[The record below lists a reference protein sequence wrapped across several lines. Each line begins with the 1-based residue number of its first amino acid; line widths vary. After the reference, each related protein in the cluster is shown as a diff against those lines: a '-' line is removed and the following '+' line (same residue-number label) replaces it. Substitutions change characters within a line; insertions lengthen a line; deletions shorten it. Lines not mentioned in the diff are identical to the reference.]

1 MAAVSAPVDPA
12 RIGLASEG
20 EGRGPS
26 HRATGRT
33 LDRMAT
39 TAEDLQTT
47 TPVVTLTPEAHKIVR
62 DAIAQEPDPAS
73 LALWL
78 EVRGVQE
85 GSFVYDLYFQAVS
98 DSDEGDARHTQDEL
112 EIVIPSGSI
121 DRLRGARLEWSE
133 ADGGGLVLVNPNT
146 PTPEEASPSVPP
158 EILAKGITGP
168 LALRVVAVLEQA
180 VNPSIASHG
189 GRADLV
195 ALDEEEGTAY
205 LRLSG
210 GCQGCAMSQMTL
222 RQGIETTLLE
232 EVPELHPR
240 GRRHRSRQRRQPLLQ
255 LSRTGPGASRRRWPS
270 GSVAACCAF

>member
-1 MAAVSAPVDPA
+1 
-12 RIGLASEG
+12 
-20 EGRGPS
+20 
-26 HRATGRT
+26 
-33 LDRMAT
+33 MAT

-47 TPVVTLTPEAHKIVR
+47 TPVVTLTPEAFGIVKE
-62 DAIAQEPDPAS
+62 AIGQEPDPGS

-98 DSDEGDARHTQDEL
+98 DAGEGDARHEHDEL
-112 EIVIPSGSI
+112 VVIVPEASV

-133 ADGGGLVLVNPNT
+133 DGGGGLVLVNPNT
-146 PTPEEASPSVPP
+146 PSVEEANPGVPP
-158 EILAKGITGP
+158 EILAKGTSGP
-168 LALRVVAVLEQA
+168 LAARVMAVLEQA

-195 ALDEEEGTAY
+195 ALNEEDGTAY

-232 EVPELHPR
+232 EVPELTKVTDVTDH
-240 GRRHRSRQRRQPLLQ
+240 G
-255 LSRTGPGASRRRWPS
+255 S
-270 GSVAACCAF
+270 GDNPFYS